1 MRVLEET
8 KKEKVPFLFSYL
20 LSLNQLAQARLV
32 SFPLAAAEQPV
43 RDGENEG
50 GAREKEVLLSTGGAQ
65 RKGEGEEFIVLET
78 LKRNEYYTLYIVVK
92 TT

>member
-8 KKEKVPFLFSYL
+8 KKEKVPLLFSYH
-20 LSLNQLAQARLV
+20 LSLNQLAQAHLV

-50 GAREKEVLLSTGGAQ
+50 GAREKEVLLGTGGAQ
-65 RKGEGEEFIVLET
+65 RKGEGEEFIVSET
-78 LKRNEYYTLYIVVK
+78 YIIVK
-92 TT
+92 IT

>member
-1 MRVLEET
+1 MRVLDET

-20 LSLNQLAQARLV
+20 LSLNRLAQARLV
-32 SFPLAAAEQPV
+32 CFPLAAAEQPV

-50 GAREKEVLLSTGGAQ
+50 GAREKEVLLGTGGVQ

-78 LKRNEYYTLYIVVK
+78 QKGVNIPRYI
-92 TT
+92 